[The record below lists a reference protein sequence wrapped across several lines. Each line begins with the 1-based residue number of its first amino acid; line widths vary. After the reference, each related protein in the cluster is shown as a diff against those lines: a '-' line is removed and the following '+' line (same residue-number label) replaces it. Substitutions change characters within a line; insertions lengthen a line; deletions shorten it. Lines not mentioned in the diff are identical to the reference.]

1 MARPFARQAQRIGL
15 TSRAMQLASQITEP
29 DHAPLMDDTTPA
41 VAGDNIHA
49 DYGPL
54 GTVSFRFK

>member
-1 MARPFARQAQRIGL
+1 
-15 TSRAMQLASQITEP
+15 MQLASQTTEP

-54 GTVSFRFK
+54 GTVSFRFR